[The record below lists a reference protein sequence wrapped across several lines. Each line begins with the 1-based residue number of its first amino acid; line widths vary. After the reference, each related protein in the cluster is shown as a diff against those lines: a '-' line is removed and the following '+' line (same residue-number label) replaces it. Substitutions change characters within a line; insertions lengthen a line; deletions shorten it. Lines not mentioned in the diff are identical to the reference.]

1 MDWRISPLMEPC
13 RACTYRE
20 SQQQGHGTQSGH
32 DEIAVMMSLCS
43 WLFNSEVGG
52 PEEFC
57 IPLTWVMILMGAERS
72 QESVMEQVCDGQH
85 LCLHVKLPM
94 SVP

>member
-1 MDWRISPLMEPC
+1 VQ
-13 RACTYRE
+13 TE
-20 SQQQGHGTQSGH
+20 SQQQGHGTQLAH
-32 DEIAVMMSLCS
+32 DETAVMMRLGTG
-43 WLFNSEVGG
+43 LFNPEGGGAGEV
-52 PEEFC
+52 C